1 MGFGKSFKKA
11 WKKTVGAV
19 IKPVEKVVKEVA
31 KPVEQVTK
39 AVANPVEQ
47 AAKSSSKLITRGAE
61 SFVRR
66 TGMEGTFVGDAI
78 NAAARAVTLPRQ
90 LVGGAAAIVG
100 GESAKDVGKSLLVEI
115 ARSTLMG
122 ERQYRKMEKA
132 ARQSAEAAAYQR
144 KIDEETALAQA
155 MAKKKAMLAEQESQ
169 KARPITD
176 SYLSAGGTLGGY
188 VDAEELKKKKKLGG
202 GK

>member
-11 WKKTVGAV
+11 WKKTVRAV
-19 IKPVEKVVKEVA
+19 THPI
-31 KPVEQVTK
+31 
-39 AVANPVEQ
+39 EQ

-61 SFVRR
+61 SVVRR

-78 NAAARAVTLPRQ
+78 NSFARAYTLPTQ
-90 LVGGAAAIVG
+90 LAGGAAAVVG
-100 GESAKDVGKSLLVEI
+100 GESAKDVAKGLMVE
-115 ARSTLMG
+115 AMRSTPTG
-122 ERQYRKMEKA
+122 ESQYRKLQKA
-132 ARQSAEAAAYQR
+132 ARQSEEAAAYQR
-144 KIDEETALAQA
+144 KVDEETALAQA
-155 MAKKKAMLAEQESQ
+155 MAKKKAMIAEQESE

>member
-1 MGFGKSFKKA
+1 MGWLKKA
-11 WKKTVGAV
+11 WKKTVRA
-19 IKPVEKVVKEVA
+19 
-31 KPVEQVTK
+31 VTK
-39 AVANPVEQ
+39 PVEQ
-47 AAKSSSKLITRGAE
+47 AAKSTTKAITRGTE
-61 SFVRR
+61 SVVRR

-78 NAAARAVTLPRQ
+78 NAAARSVTLPTQ
-90 LVGGAAAIVG
+90 LAGGAAAIVG
-100 GESAKDVGKSLLVEI
+100 GESAKDVAKGLLVEAI
-115 ARSTLMG
+115 RSTPTG
-122 ERQYRKMEKA
+122 ERQYRKLQKV

-144 KIDEETALAQA
+144 KVDEETALAQA
-155 MAKKKAMLAEQESQ
+155 MAKKKAMIAEQESE

>member
-1 MGFGKSFKKA
+1 MGWGKSFKKA

-19 IKPVEKVVKEVA
+19 TKPVEKAA
-31 KPVEQVTK
+31 KSATK
-39 AVANPVEQ
+39 AV
-47 AAKSSSKLITRGAE
+47 TRGAE
-61 SFVRR
+61 SVVRR

-78 NAAARAVTLPRQ
+78 NAWARSFTLPVQ
-90 LVGGAAAIVG
+90 WTGGAASVVG
-100 GESAKDVGKSLLVEI
+100 GESAKDVGKSLLVEGL
-115 ARSTLMG
+115 RSTPTG
-122 ERQYRKMEKA
+122 ESQYRKLEKA
-132 ARQSAEAAAYQR
+132 ARQSAEAAAYQQR
-144 KIDEETALAQA
+144 LDEEAALAQA
-155 MAKKKAMLAEQESQ
+155 MAKKKAMIAEQESE

>member
-1 MGFGKSFKKA
+1 MGWGSFRKAIKKA
-11 WKKTVGAV
+11 VKK
-19 IKPVEKVVKEVA
+19 
-31 KPVEQVTK
+31 VTK
-39 AVANPVEQ
+39 AVTHPIEQ

-61 SFVRR
+61 SVVKH

-78 NAAARAVTLPRQ
+78 NAAARSVTLPTQ
-90 LVGGAAAIVG
+90 LAGGAVSVVG
-100 GESAKDVGKSLLVEI
+100 GESAKDVAKGLMVE
-115 ARSTLMG
+115 AMRSTPTG
-122 ERQYRKMEKA
+122 ESQYRQLQKA

-144 KIDEETALAQA
+144 KVDEETALAQA
-155 MAKKKAMLAEQESQ
+155 MAKKKAMIAEQESE

>member
-11 WKKTVGAV
+11 WKKTVRAV
-19 IKPVEKVVKEVA
+19 THPI
-31 KPVEQVTK
+31 
-39 AVANPVEQ
+39 EQ
-47 AAKSSSKLITRGAE
+47 AAKSTTKAITRGAE
-61 SFVRR
+61 SVVRR
-66 TGMEGTFVGDAI
+66 TGMEGTFVGDTI
-78 NAAARAVTLPRQ
+78 NAAARSVTLPTQ
-90 LVGGAAAIVG
+90 LAGGAVSVVG
-100 GESAKDVGKSLLVEI
+100 GESAKDVGKSLLVKGL
-115 ARSTLMG
+115 RSTPMG
-122 ERQYRKMEKA
+122 EGQYRQLQKA

-144 KIDEETALAQA
+144 KVDEETALARA
-155 MAKKKAMLAEQESQ
+155 MAKKKAMIAEQESE

>member
-1 MGFGKSFKKA
+1 MGWGKSFKKA
-11 WKKTVGAV
+11 WKKTVRAV
-19 IKPVEKVVKEVA
+19 TKPVEKAA
-31 KPVEQVTK
+31 KSATK
-39 AVANPVEQ
+39 AV
-47 AAKSSSKLITRGAE
+47 TRGAE
-61 SFVRR
+61 SVVRR

-78 NAAARAVTLPRQ
+78 NAWARSITLPVQ
-90 LVGGAAAIVG
+90 WTGGAASVVG
-100 GESAKDVGKSLLVEI
+100 GESAKDVGKSLLVEGL
-115 ARSTLMG
+115 RSTPTG
-122 ERQYRKMEKA
+122 ESQYRKLEKA

-144 KIDEETALAQA
+144 RLDEEAALAQA
-155 MAKKKAMLAEQESQ
+155 MAKKKAMIAEQESE

>member
-1 MGFGKSFKKA
+1 MGWGKSWKKA

-19 IKPVEKVVKEVA
+19 TKPVEKAA
-31 KPVEQVTK
+31 KSMTK
-39 AVANPVEQ
+39 AV
-47 AAKSSSKLITRGAE
+47 TRGAE
-61 SFVRR
+61 SVVRR
-66 TGMEGTFVGDAI
+66 TGMEGAFVGDAI
-78 NAAARAVTLPRQ
+78 NAAARSVTLPTQ
-90 LVGGAAAIVG
+90 CAGGATAVVG
-100 GESAKDVGKSLLVEI
+100 GESAKDVGKSLLVE
-115 ARSTLMG
+115 AMRSTPTG
-122 ERQYRKMEKA
+122 ESQYRKLEKA

-144 KIDEETALAQA
+144 KVDEETALAQA
-155 MAKKKAMLAEQESQ
+155 MAKKKAMIAEQESE

>member
-11 WKKTVGAV
+11 WKKTVRAV
-19 IKPVEKVVKEVA
+19 
-31 KPVEQVTK
+31 TH
-39 AVANPVEQ
+39 PVEQ
-47 AAKSSSKLITRGAE
+47 AAKSTTKAITRGTE
-61 SFVRR
+61 SVVRR

-78 NAAARAVTLPRQ
+78 NAAARSVTLPTQ
-90 LVGGAAAIVG
+90 LAGSAVSVVG
-100 GESAKDVGKSLLVEI
+100 GESAKDVGKSLLVELG
-115 ARSTLMG
+115 RSSLMG
-122 ERQYRKMEKA
+122 EMQYRKLEKA

-144 KIDEETALAQA
+144 KVDEETALAQA
-155 MAKKKAMLAEQESQ
+155 MAKKKAMIAEQESE

-176 SYLSAGGTLGGY
+176 SYLSAGGSLGGY

>member
-1 MGFGKSFKKA
+1 MGWGSFKKA
-11 WKKTVGAV
+11 VKKAV
-19 IKPVEKVVKEVA
+19 K
-31 KPVEQVTK
+31 QVTK
-39 AVANPVEQ
+39 AVTNPVEQ
-47 AAKSSSKLITRGAE
+47 AAKSTTKAITRGTE
-61 SFVRR
+61 SVVRR

-78 NAAARAVTLPRQ
+78 NSFARTYTLPTQ
-90 LVGGAAAIVG
+90 LAGGAAAVVG
-100 GESAKDVGKSLLVEI
+100 GESAKDVAKGLMVE
-115 ARSTLMG
+115 AMRSTPTG
-122 ERQYRKMEKA
+122 ESQYRKLEKA

-144 KIDEETALAQA
+144 KVDEETALAQA
-155 MAKKKAMLAEQESQ
+155 MAKKKAMIAEQESE

>member
-1 MGFGKSFKKA
+1 MGWLKKA
-11 WKKTVGAV
+11 VKK
-19 IKPVEKVVKEVA
+19 
-31 KPVEQVTK
+31 VTK
-39 AVANPVEQ
+39 AVTHPIEQ

-61 SFVRR
+61 SVVRR

-78 NAAARAVTLPRQ
+78 NSFARTYTLPTQ
-90 LVGGAAAIVG
+90 LAGSAVSVVG
-100 GESAKDVGKSLLVEI
+100 GESAKDVGKSLLVEGM
-115 ARSTLMG
+115 RSTPTG
-122 ERQYRKMEKA
+122 EREYRQLQKA

-144 KIDEETALAQA
+144 KVDEETALAQA
-155 MAKKKAMLAEQESQ
+155 MAKKKAMIAEQESE

>member
-1 MGFGKSFKKA
+1 MGLGKSFKKA

-19 IKPVEKVVKEVA
+19 TKPVEKAVKST
-31 KPVEQVTK
+31 TK
-39 AVANPVEQ
+39 AV
-47 AAKSSSKLITRGAE
+47 TRGAE
-61 SFVRR
+61 SVVRR
-66 TGMEGTFVGDAI
+66 TGMDGTFVGDTI
-78 NAAARAVTLPRQ
+78 NAAARSLTILPNMVGDAV
-90 LVGGAAAIVG
+90 AIVG
-100 GESAKDVGKSLLVEI
+100 GESAKDAAKGLMGEVV
-115 ARSTLMG
+115 RSTPTG
-122 ERQYRKMEKA
+122 ERQYRKLEKA

-144 KIDEETALAQA
+144 KVDEETALAQA
-155 MAKKKAMLAEQESQ
+155 MAKKKAMIGEQESE

>member
-11 WKKTVGAV
+11 WKKTVRV
-19 IKPVEKVVKEVA
+19 VTHPVK
-31 KPVEQVTK
+31 
-39 AVANPVEQ
+39 Q

-61 SFVRR
+61 SVVRR

-78 NAAARAVTLPRQ
+78 NAAARTVTLPTQ
-90 LVGGAAAIVG
+90 LAGGAAAVVG
-100 GESAKDVGKSLLVEI
+100 GESAKDVAKGLMVEGM
-115 ARSTLMG
+115 RSTPTG
-122 ERQYRKMEKA
+122 EREYRQLQKA

-144 KIDEETALAQA
+144 KVDEETALAQA
-155 MAKKKAMLAEQESQ
+155 MAKKKAMIAEQESE

>member
-1 MGFGKSFKKA
+1 MGWGSFTKAVKKA
-11 WKKTVGAV
+11 VKK
-19 IKPVEKVVKEVA
+19 
-31 KPVEQVTK
+31 VTK
-39 AVANPVEQ
+39 AVTHPVKQ
-47 AAKSSSKLITRGAE
+47 AAKSTTKAITRGAE
-61 SFVRR
+61 SVVRR

-78 NAAARAVTLPRQ
+78 NAAVRSVTLPAQ
-90 LVGGAAAIVG
+90 LAGGAAAVTG
-100 GESAKDVGKSLLVEI
+100 GESAKDVANGLLVE
-115 ARSTLMG
+115 AMRSTPTG
-122 ERQYRKMEKA
+122 ESQYRKLQKA

-144 KIDEETALAQA
+144 KVDEETALAQA
-155 MAKKKAMLAEQESQ
+155 MAKKKAMIAEQESE

>member
-11 WKKTVGAV
+11 WKKTVRAV
-19 IKPVEKVVKEVA
+19 THPI
-31 KPVEQVTK
+31 
-39 AVANPVEQ
+39 EQ
-47 AAKSSSKLITRGAE
+47 AAKSTSKLITRGAE
-61 SFVRR
+61 SVVRR

-78 NAAARAVTLPRQ
+78 NAAARTVTLPKQ
-90 LVGGAAAIVG
+90 LVGDAAAIIG
-100 GESAKDVGKSLLVEI
+100 GESAKDVGKSLLVEVM
-115 ARSTLMG
+115 RSSLMG
-122 ERQYRKMEKA
+122 EMKYRQLQKV

-144 KIDEETALAQA
+144 KVDEETALAQA
-155 MAKKKAMLAEQESQ
+155 MAKKKAMIGKQESE

>member
-11 WKKTVGAV
+11 WKKTVRAV
-19 IKPVEKVVKEVA
+19 V

-39 AVANPVEQ
+39 STTKA
-47 AAKSSSKLITRGAE
+47 ITRGAE
-61 SFVRR
+61 SVVRR
-66 TGMEGTFVGDAI
+66 TGLEGTLVGDAI
-78 NAAARAVTLPRQ
+78 KAVSRVVTLPAK
-90 LVGGAAAIVG
+90 LAGGAAAVVG
-100 GESAKDVGKSLLVEI
+100 GESAKDVAKGLLVDV
-115 ARSTLMG
+115 ARSTYFG
-122 ERQYRKMEKA
+122 ESQYRQLQKA
-132 ARQSAEAAAYQR
+132 ARQSVEAAAYQR
-144 KIDEETALAQA
+144 KVDEETALAQA
-155 MAKKKAMLAEQESQ
+155 MAKKKAMIAEQESE

>member
-1 MGFGKSFKKA
+1 MGWVKSLKRAVKKA
-11 WKKTVGAV
+11 TRA
-19 IKPVEKVVKEVA
+19 
-31 KPVEQVTK
+31 VTK
-39 AVANPVEQ
+39 PVEQ
-47 AAKSSSKLITRGAE
+47 AAKSTTKAITRGAE
-61 SFVRR
+61 SVVRR

-78 NAAARAVTLPRQ
+78 NAATRYVTLPAQ
-90 LVGGAAAIVG
+90 LAGDAAAIVG
-100 GESAKDVGKSLLVEI
+100 GESAKDVAKGLMGEV
-115 ARSTLMG
+115 ARSTPTG
-122 ERQYRKMEKA
+122 ESQYRKLEKA

-144 KIDEETALAQA
+144 KVDEETALAQA
-155 MAKKKAMLAEQESQ
+155 MAKKKAMIAEQESE